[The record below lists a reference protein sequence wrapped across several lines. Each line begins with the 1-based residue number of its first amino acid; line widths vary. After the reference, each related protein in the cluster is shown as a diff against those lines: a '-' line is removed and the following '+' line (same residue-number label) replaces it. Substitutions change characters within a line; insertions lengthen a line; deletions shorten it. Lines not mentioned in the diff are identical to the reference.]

1 MPASPVDAPVTTK
14 ANGSKLDES
23 AGKANGS
30 MLDESAGEVNGSRLD
45 ESGEVNGSGEEE
57 VDDSNPFASIVSE
70 GESSGEEGEGESTE
84 HCYTKEQETFIQEA
98 MSRRTTHSQHCTYTD
113 CTCMAIIVNPHP

>member
-45 ESGEVNGSGEEE
+45 ESGEV
-57 VDDSNPFASIVSE
+57 DDSNPFTLIVSE

-84 HCYTKEQETFIQEA
+84 HRYTKEQETFIQEA
-98 MSRRTTHSQHCTYTD
+98 TSRRTTHSQHCTYTD
-113 CTCMAIIVNPHP
+113 CTCMAIIVNPQP